1 MSCSYVLTDAAGLC
15 QRFDFFPE
23 PKEERKKTKEKK
35 KVCSM
40 TRRSVY
46 VCGPVYINVHA
57 PSIRD
62 LCDTAAVVKKRSYHV
77 VIIIIVFFVFVPFEL
92 LI

>member
-1 MSCSYVLTDAAGLC
+1 
-15 QRFDFFPE
+15 
-23 PKEERKKTKEKK
+23 
-35 KVCSM
+35 M
-40 TRRSVY
+40 TRRSVVY

-77 VIIIIVFFVFVPFEL
+77 VIIIIVYFVFVPFEF
-92 LI
+92 

>member
-1 MSCSYVLTDAAGLC
+1 
-15 QRFDFFPE
+15 
-23 PKEERKKTKEKK
+23 
-35 KVCSM
+35 M

-62 LCDTAAVVKKRSYHV
+62 LCDTAAVVKKRSYHM
-77 VIIIIVFFVFVPFEL
+77 L
-92 LI
+92 LLLLLYIFCICSF

>member
-1 MSCSYVLTDAAGLC
+1 
-15 QRFDFFPE
+15 
-23 PKEERKKTKEKK
+23 
-35 KVCSM
+35 M
-40 TRRSVY
+40 TRRSVVY

-77 VIIIIVFFVFVPFEL
+77 VIIIIVYFLYLFL
-92 LI
+92 LSY